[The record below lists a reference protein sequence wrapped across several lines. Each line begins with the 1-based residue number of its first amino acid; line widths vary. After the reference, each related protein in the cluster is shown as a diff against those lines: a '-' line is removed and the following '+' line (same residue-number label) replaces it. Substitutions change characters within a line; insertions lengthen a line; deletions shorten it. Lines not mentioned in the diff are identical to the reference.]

1 VELIAPMISG
11 VPEVGTPLG
20 ADTGV
25 WSGVYPMTYAYTWSD
40 CTASGACTPIAG
52 ANAQTYT
59 VQIND
64 AKFYIEVTIVV
75 SNAAGSAAPVT
86 TPAVGPVV
94 PPIFYIPPPS
104 SRTPPPPAT
113 FGATPTCYAAD
124 PKNAGIFVYLYP
136 SNGSSAQSAAALSLA
151 PVAVPASTSEAGWP
165 PHQCLKMDKGAAGI
179 HHTILGV
186 ANLHNWLLGGWGN
199 NTIIGGAKGD
209 VIWSDYQPAGIPKY
223 QTAIIRAGNGRN
235 VIYANDTYN
244 TVWTGT
250 NPRTVVHA
258 HENAGVIHCQN
269 PKILIYTSHGALP
282 HWKLVGC
289 HRISF
294 YSVGY

>member
-1 VELIAPMISG
+1 MRTTRQHYIIGTLTSLLALATLGPATAPASNAGSPFPVGSSLGASLPPIMPDDIGPPGPGGPPGTSGPPVELIAPMISG

-151 PVAVPASTSEAGWP
+151 PVAVPAS
-165 PHQCLKMDKGAAGI
+165 K
-179 HHTILGV
+179 
-186 ANLHNWLLGGWGN
+186 
-199 NTIIGGAKGD
+199 IG
-209 VIWSDYQPAGIPKY
+209 
-223 QTAIIRAGNGRN
+223 R
-235 VIYANDTYN
+235 
-244 TVWTGT
+244 
-250 NPRTVVHA
+250 
-258 HENAGVIHCQN
+258 
-269 PKILIYTSHGALP
+269 
-282 HWKLVGC
+282 
-289 HRISF
+289 
-294 YSVGY
+294 